1 MRSWSDMKAMIV
13 DPLGPVLTDD
23 ERALYAREKP
33 AGFILFQRSCVD
45 HAQISALIADLRK
58 TVGRDVPVLIDQE
71 GGSVARLR
79 EPNFREY
86 PTAQVFAD
94 LYVHDQK
101 SAVRA
106 AELNSLLMARD
117 LAAMGITV
125 NCAPVVDVPSPDCHQ
140 FLSGSRTYGRDAA
153 SVTALGEAVCRGLLA
168 GGVTPILKHI
178 PGHGRA
184 KVDSH
189 LGLPVV
195 DTARKELENTD
206 FVPFKR
212 LSGSDMKSAL
222 WAMGAHVVYSDI
234 DPDSAATVSPV
245 VTDAIVRG
253 HMGFDGVLIADDV
266 SMKALAGSLADK
278 VRQTI
283 AAGMDLTML
292 CNSTLEDKVQALAAC
307 PTVGAE
313 AARRLDAAEAD
324 RRASGS
330 AGNDNTVTDAAI
342 NAELSQLMK
351 MTTAH
356 SA

>member
-1 MRSWSDMKAMIV
+1 MRPWSDLKAIIV
-13 DPLGPVLTDD
+13 DPLGPVLTED
-23 ERALYAREKP
+23 ERALYAQEKP
-33 AGFILFQRSCVD
+33 AGFILFQRNCID
-45 HAQISALIADLRK
+45 RAQIAALVDDVRR
-58 TVGRDVPVLIDQE
+58 TVGRADVPVLIDQE

-79 EPNFREY
+79 QPHFREY
-86 PTAQVFAD
+86 PAAQVFAD
-94 LYVHDQK
+94 LYVRDR
-101 SAVRA
+101 SAAVRA

-117 LAAMGITV
+117 LAAMGISV
-125 NCAPVVDVPSPDCHQ
+125 NCAPVVDVPSPECHQ
-140 FLSGSRTYGRDAA
+140 FLSGSRTYGRDAE
-153 SVTALGEAVCRGLLA
+153 SVTALGGAVCRGLLA

-184 KVDSH
+184 GVDSH

-195 DTARKELENTD
+195 GTRRQELENTD
-206 FVPFKR
+206 FVPFRR
-212 LSGSDMKSAL
+212 LAGTDMKSAL

-292 CNSTLEDKVQALAAC
+292 CNSTLEEKREALAAC
-307 PTVGAE
+307 PRVGVE
-313 AARRLDAAEAD
+313 AARRLDAAEAE
-324 RRASGS
+324 RRRRS
-330 AGNDNTVTDAAI
+330 APGNDNAATSEAVD
-342 NAELSQLMK
+342 AELSQLMK
-351 MTTAH
+351 LMPA
-356 SA
+356 

>member
-1 MRSWSDMKAMIV
+1 MRAWSDMKAIIV
-13 DPLGPVLTDD
+13 DPLGTVLTDE
-23 ERALYAREKP
+23 ERDLYAREKP
-33 AGFILFQRSCVD
+33 AGFILFQRNCVD
-45 HAQISALIADLRK
+45 RAQITALVADLRK

-79 EPNFREY
+79 EPAFREY
-86 PTAQVFAD
+86 PAAQVFAD
-94 LYVHDQK
+94 LYLKDRD
-101 SAVRA
+101 AALRA
-106 AELNSLLMARD
+106 AELNSLLMARE
-117 LAAMGITV
+117 LAAMGVSV

-140 FLSGSRTYGRDAA
+140 FLSGSRTYGRDAD
-153 SVTALGEAVCRGLLA
+153 SVSALGGAVCRGLLA

-184 KVDSH
+184 VVDSH

-206 FVPFKR
+206 FVPFQR
-212 LSGSDMKSAL
+212 LGTSDMKSAL

-278 VRQTI
+278 VRQTLD
-283 AAGMDLTML
+283 AGMDLTML
-292 CNSTLEDKVQALAAC
+292 CNSTLAEKAEALAAC
-307 PTVGAE
+307 PTVGAH
-313 AARRLDAAEAD
+313 AARRLDAAEAE
-324 RRASGS
+324 RIARAT
-330 AGNDNTVTDAAI
+330 AGNDNAAI
-342 NAELSQLMK
+342 SHELSQLMK
-351 MTTAH
+351 TTMA
-356 SA
+356 

>member
-1 MRSWSDMKAMIV
+1 MSRAWTELKAIIV
-13 DPLGPVLTDD
+13 DPLGPVLTDE

-45 HAQISALIADLRK
+45 RAQISALVKDLRQ
-58 TVGRDVPVLIDQE
+58 TVGRDDIPVLIDQE

-79 EPNFREY
+79 EPHFREY
-86 PTAQVFAD
+86 PAAQVFAE
-94 LYVHDQK
+94 LYMRD
-101 SAVRA
+101 ARA
-106 AELNSLLMARD
+106 ALRATELNSLLMARD
-117 LAAMGITV
+117 LAMLGITV

-140 FLSGSRTYGRDAA
+140 FLSGSRTYGRDAE

-168 GGVTPILKHI
+168 GGVIPILKHI

-195 DTARKELENTD
+195 DTLRQELENTD
-206 FVPFKR
+206 FVPFQR
-212 LSGSDMKSAL
+212 LGRSEMKSAL

-266 SMKALAGSLADK
+266 SMKALAGTLADK

-292 CNSTLEDKVQALAAC
+292 CNSTLAEKAEALAAC
-307 PTVGAE
+307 PQVGQE
-313 AARRLDAAEAD
+313 AARRLVAAEAE
-324 RRASGS
+324 RQTRMR
-330 AGNDNTVTDAAI
+330 AGNDNAVTTEAVD
-342 NAELSQLMK
+342 AELSQLMK
-351 MTTAH
+351 TTQA
-356 SA
+356 